1 MIKLLLTSANSLI
14 NHNASKQIFNQ
25 QNLNSS
31 LNYFI
36 DNFYFN
42 IILNLLRIMTD
53 EKYDDMTEKMIDEKT
68 NKNSDQS
75 TNLKF

>member
-1 MIKLLLTSANSLI
+1 MKKLLLTSPNSLI

-25 QNLNSS
+25 QNWNSPF
-31 LNYFI
+31 NYFI